1 MRKWL
6 AAASFFPKGTE
17 RLAVPFGKE
26 ESMKKLVLWGLCLG
40 LLLLFCSACAKK
52 HNANGNGNAYY
63 GGEPMDFK
71 SFKLVQTDMT
81 AQRRV
86 YEGYKTENGVHLEYY
101 ISTEMWDDKTSGNVE
116 CRNVVRAIDADES
129 VFQKLCAVFGNYK
142 IAQWAGFRGYDSQ
155 TLDGSGM
162 CLEVVL
168 ADGTEI
174 DARGTNRFPKN
185 YSSFAQEL
193 CKLITTERISSVHF
207 SDGAYEITLPE
218 SWVGTVTASFSENQV
233 AFYVDK
239 TDGGDLTFFIID
251 NDTYGYSSDSYKGR
265 IEVGRLVSDEDV
277 RFITA
282 RDNYAIASYAAEVSE
297 EALGLWK
304 NYESDK
310 LSIVESLRGVN
321 GYAFYPEDGTVLYY
335 ADAREMA
342 DEARSLWQSLNFAGE
357 YPGGAKPVRFKRKD
371 YVTMFPPYDYINT
384 IEGVRK
390 KFLKVFSEEFTDK
403 TLNRAV
409 ADKELIEYKG
419 DVYVACKKRKGE
431 ASYNSCVDSVRD
443 EGDGKFT
450 VVIAVKM
457 PPSGSKLYVDLPT
470 EKNAAG
476 EFVFT
481 DYPCRD
487 ESE

>member
-1 MRKWL
+1 
-6 AAASFFPKGTE
+6 
-17 RLAVPFGKE
+17 
-26 ESMKKLVLWGLCLG
+26 MKKLVLWGLCLG

-142 IAQWAGFRGYDSQ
+142 IAEWAGFRGHDSQ
-155 TLDGSGM
+155 ALDGTGM
-162 CLEVVL
+162 SFEAVL
-168 ADGTEI
+168 ADGTQVNANGI
-174 DARGTNRFPKN
+174 NSFPKN

-282 RDNYAIASYAAEVSE
+282 RDNYAIASYAAVVSE
-297 EALGLWK
+297 EALELWK
-304 NYESDK
+304 NYENDK
-310 LSIVESLRGVN
+310 LAIIDSFRGAN

-342 DEARSLWQSLNFAGE
+342 DEARSLWLSLNFAGE